1 MKVQVCMWKK
11 CKERYSEYIYQRLER
26 DKERFGL
33 DNVILSTCACTN
45 NCEKWPV
52 VKFDKKT
59 ELNMDPIKASK
70 IMMNKW
76 KQKKKKKNHDKSNE
90 DSE

>member
-26 DKERFGL
+26 DKERF
-33 DNVILSTCACTN
+33 DMNNVILSTCACQDK
-45 NCEKWPV
+45 CKEWPV
-52 VKFDKKT
+52 VIFDKKT
-59 ELNMDPIKASK
+59 ETRMDPIKASK

-76 KQKKKKKNHDKSNE
+76 KQKKKKKNSDNSDDNE
-90 DSE
+90 